1 MKLYGSLN
9 NRLEENRMFCNEIK
23 VGTGVTEYFYSDR
36 HPYEVVDVKDQKH
49 VTVRALDHVH
59 DGEGYMDNCWKL
71 VSNPENPTKK
81 LERRGDWWYWV
92 SEIVV
97 TDENRHQLEDPMTRL
112 NLALNGFDIEKLL
125 EKGKQTKRHRANVSF
140 GVADYYYDYEF

>member
-9 NRLEENRMFCNEIK
+9 NRLEENKMFCSEIK

-36 HPYEVVDVKDQKH
+36 HPYEVVEVKDQKH

-59 DGEGYMDNCWKL
+59 EGDGYMDNCWKL

-81 LERRGDWWYWV
+81 LERRGEWWYWV
-92 SEIVV
+92 CEIIVN
-97 TDENRHQLEDPMTRL
+97 DENRHKLDDPMTRL
-112 NLALNGFDIEKLL
+112 NLALNGYDIDKLL
-125 EKGKQTKRHRANVSF
+125 AKGKQTKRRRANVSF
-140 GVADYYYDYEF
+140 GLADYYYDYEF